1 LKFRQAVADVYS
13 GGILICME
21 KYKVLDELHMNSWR
35 FSMKRLFVAMALAT
49 LISMPSAAMNLNLAE
64 TQFAFVAQSDEKA
77 LTLVDDAPVC
87 DSARIAQQ
95 EVLIKQDEYKKSL
108 MRAGVY
114 LCAFAGASYLGYKFF
129 KSVQTVVPN
138 FKSKILSPEEIF
150 ATKLLIEKE
159 KASSFLSGRWFKNLF
174 IGARDMAFQ
183 SAVLGGFYGAG
194 TYLKHQLF
202 YGKRIDE
209 FLVRSTNLVHAR
221 AEIEGCAAM
230 LEGSNEGNCYHPI
243 QTLLKDRTLLLC
255 HSVERVV
262 AYMHSV
268 RDGVEI
274 GSKDAFVVAEQ
285 FLITRTDAALASLWH
300 YATNTEKKPAELA
313 RGIALT
319 LHIFTQDFAQAV
331 ERFDTAYYLA
341 TQAA

>member
-1 LKFRQAVADVYS
+1 
-13 GGILICME
+13 
-21 KYKVLDELHMNSWR
+21 MNSN
-35 FSMKRLFVAMALAT
+35 M
-49 LISMPSAAMNLNLAE
+49 AE
-64 TQFAFVAQSDEKA
+64 TQRVVTVQSDEQA
-77 LTLVDDAPVC
+77 LTLVDAAPVC

-114 LCAFAGASYLGYKFF
+114 LCAFAGASYLGYRFF
-129 KSVQTVVPN
+129 NSTSVIVPN
-138 FKSKILSPEEIF
+138 LDTDTFSPQEVL
-150 ATKLLIEKE
+150 ATKLLLKN
-159 KASSFLSGRWFKNLF
+159 SQPSPFFRGRWFKNLF

-183 SAVLGGFYGAG
+183 SAVLGGFYGVG
-194 TYLKHQLF
+194 TYLKNQLF

-221 AEIEGCAAM
+221 AEIEGCATM
-230 LEGSNEGNCYHPI
+230 LEGSNEGNCYRPI
-243 QTLLKDRTLLLC
+243 QALLKERTLLLC
-255 HSVERVV
+255 HSVERVL

-285 FLITRTDAALASLWH
+285 FLLARTDAALESLWY
-300 YATNTEKKPAELA
+300 YAIDTDKKPAELA

-341 TQAA
+341 TYTV